1 MIDSRT
7 NLKIVRASAWYDLIV
22 TTALMTPWTAA
33 LLLSVLAG
41 WSAQLGLE
49 RVFPA
54 LDATQMMLAN
64 LLANLLGSVVVVW
77 SLWRV
82 RHASQRVGRYD
93 ALARVLFAV
102 WQVYAVSQGA
112 SYLILLVTAM
122 EIVFGIAQLLPVRA
136 PHQPDIL

>member
-22 TTALMTPWTAA
+22 TSALMTPWTAA

-54 LDATQMMLAN
+54 LDATQMM
-64 LLANLLGSVVVVW
+64 LANLLGSVVVVW

-102 WQVYAVSQGA
+102 WQVYAVSQGT

>member
-1 MIDSRT
+1 
-7 NLKIVRASAWYDLIV
+7 
-22 TTALMTPWTAA
+22 
-33 LLLSVLAG
+33 
-41 WSAQLGLE
+41 
-49 RVFPA
+49 
-54 LDATQMMLAN
+54 MM
-64 LLANLLGSVVVVW
+64 LANLLGSVVVVW